1 MSDSEIDASE
11 VEDPKFEKQLRIE
24 VARMFKAG
32 TETSTTIKEIRQ
44 AAENVLGL
52 ERGFY
57 STFEWKARS
66 KSIVKEE
73 VVS

>member
-11 VEDPKFEKQLRIE
+11 VEDPKARQLRIE
-24 VARMFKAG
+24 VAKMFKAG

-44 AAENVLGL
+44 AAESALGL

-57 STFEWKARS
+57 STFEWKS
-66 KSIVKEE
+66 KSKGIVKEE